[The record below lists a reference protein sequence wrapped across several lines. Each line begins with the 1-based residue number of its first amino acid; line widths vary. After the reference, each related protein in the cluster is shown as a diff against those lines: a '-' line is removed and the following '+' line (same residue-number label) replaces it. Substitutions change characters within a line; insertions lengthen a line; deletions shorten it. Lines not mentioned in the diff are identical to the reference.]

1 MVVDSGIP
9 EHLLPDNGTSSFNT
23 RVQRL
28 VNSFEVDHVQVSLY
42 YHYGNGEAEATKDT
56 ASCSKQNGLRET

>member
-1 MVVDSGIP
+1 MVVNSGIP

-23 RVQRL
+23 RVHRL
-28 VNSFEVDHVQVSLY
+28 VNGYDVDHVKVSLY
-42 YHYGNGEAEATKDT
+42 YRHGNGEAEATKDT